1 MKSFLRWSA
10 TLGLLGTALVSGAL
24 ANVPE
29 ALALPEEQVVQR
41 LRTVPVFMIAKADGG
56 VLSQC
61 LDPTNGQQVNC
72 DNEKK
77 VLVTPAF
84 ISQRDAQTVL
94 QRLRADNPNDGQ
106 NLQVIPRSLAEVY
119 QQLEQA
125 NREKKD
131 SVAVDFLP
139 VQQQVES
146 ALALLR
152 QNGRQVQRFNGVP
165 LFVAKFKSENKYLTI
180 PQGDDRVI
188 PFFFDKEQAI
198 ALLDRFKQSQ
208 PNMASDVEIQ
218 VMDLETVIQ
227 TLKTSNDPVLNKVLL
242 VPSRESLEFLRTLQ
256 PTQPGSQQ
264 PSRNQPANQRQ
275 NQPQQR
281 QNQPQQ
287 RQDRR

>member
-1 MKSFLRWSA
+1 MKSLLRWGA
-10 TLGLLGTALVSGAL
+10 TFGVLVGAI
-24 ANVPE
+24 AFIPQ

-61 LDPTNGQQVNC
+61 IDPTNGQQINC

-139 VQQQVES
+139 VQQQVDS

-152 QNGRQVQRFNGVP
+152 QNGRQVQQFNGVP

-180 PQGDDRVI
+180 PQGEDRVI

-256 PTQPGSQQ
+256 PTQP
-264 PSRNQPANQRQ
+264 ANQRQ

-281 QNQPQQ
+281 QNQ
-287 RQDRR
+287 R